1 MKKLIAFFLLT
12 ATMLSLYADAERI
25 SMIIGSTKSIQTPF
39 VIESFR
45 IIPGKSDKVKV
56 EAGESQL
63 RIVGCAVGEVTLV
76 VSGGG
81 MQKDYIVT
89 VKSNL
94 AKTLKKLR
102 TDLDSL
108 TELDISINEDQIA
121 IRGTVTNPEHW
132 KHLMKVLPNYSSQCV
147 NFAVFKPSAETV
159 LNLKKLLQEAG
170 FQFCE
175 PGQKTAVGQLSMQIS
190 SDAVVLTGELYSQ
203 KDLDKVMQLLATQ
216 PWLDIGGQGDSSK
229 GRVRC
234 MTSLSVVETLLQVDI
249 VYAGIVL
256 DNSDALGSNS
266 TPTLSGSFGIIYDLV
281 SGRGTGKTAQF
292 GGNMDATV
300 GFLTSNGVTR
310 TYNAGH
316 VTFANNDPKGGTLHT
331 GNTVYVKVNGLENGS
346 LQNIKYGLEIKVT
359 GGLVSP
365 NRAKLTL
372 DLKNSSLVSA
382 SEDSYNLQE
391 DTTSQTVF
399 CDLDK
404 TVVIAGSKKISQA
417 TKNSGLPILRSTPVL
432 KWFVSSDVDN
442 LSEITLLILA
452 CPRLVKA
459 NPDVQIEIP
468 LDQQTA
474 PTYRDSKRNNK
485 ERMEENKRH
494 RGSLGWLGW
503 FNW

>member
-203 KDLDKVMQLLATQ
+203 KDLDKGMQLLATQ
-216 PWLDIGGQGDSSK
+216 PWLDIGGQGYSSK

-281 SGRGTGKTAQF
+281 SGRGTGKTA
-292 GGNMDATV
+292 
-300 GFLTSNGVTR
+300 
-310 TYNAGH
+310 
-316 VTFANNDPKGGTLHT
+316 
-331 GNTVYVKVNGLENGS
+331 
-346 LQNIKYGLEIKVT
+346 
-359 GGLVSP
+359 
-365 NRAKLTL
+365 
-372 DLKNSSLVSA
+372 
-382 SEDSYNLQE
+382 
-391 DTTSQTVF
+391 
-399 CDLDK
+399 
-404 TVVIAGSKKISQA
+404 
-417 TKNSGLPILRSTPVL
+417 
-432 KWFVSSDVDN
+432 
-442 LSEITLLILA
+442 
-452 CPRLVKA
+452 
-459 NPDVQIEIP
+459 
-468 LDQQTA
+468 
-474 PTYRDSKRNNK
+474 
-485 ERMEENKRH
+485 
-494 RGSLGWLGW
+494 
-503 FNW
+503 